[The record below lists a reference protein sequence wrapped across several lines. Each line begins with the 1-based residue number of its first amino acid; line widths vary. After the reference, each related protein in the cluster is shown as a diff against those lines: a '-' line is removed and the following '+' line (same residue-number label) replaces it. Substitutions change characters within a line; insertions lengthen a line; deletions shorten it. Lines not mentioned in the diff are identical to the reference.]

1 MALEFVGISGSLRAG
16 SFNTGSLRAAA
27 ELAPDG
33 MTITLADISEVPL
46 YNDDVRA
53 IGIPACVETLRAQIA
68 AADGV
73 IISTPEYNYSVP
85 GVLKNAIDWLSRT
98 EPQPFAKKPVGI
110 IGASPG
116 AIGTARAQYDLRKSF
131 VYLDA
136 YVMNKP
142 EVMIASAHTRFDAH
156 GELTDQPTREFL
168 RAMLIALRDWT
179 HRLQAA
185 SPSP

>member
-1 MALEFVGISGSLRAG
+1 MALEFLGISGSLRAG
-16 SFNTGSLRAAA
+16 SFNTACLRAAA
-27 ELAPDG
+27 ALAPDG
-33 MTITLADISEVPL
+33 MTITLADIGDVPL

-53 IGIPACVETLRAQIA
+53 TGIPASVEALRRRIA

-73 IISTPEYNYSVP
+73 VIATPEYNYSVP
-85 GVLKNAIDWLSRT
+85 GVLKNAIDWISRT

-116 AIGTARAQYDLRKSF
+116 AFGTARAQYDLRKSF

-142 EVMIASAHTRFDAH
+142 EVMIASAHTRFDAA

-168 RAMLIALRDWT
+168 RAMLVALRDWT
-179 HRLQAA
+179 VTLR
-185 SPSP
+185 SPAPGA